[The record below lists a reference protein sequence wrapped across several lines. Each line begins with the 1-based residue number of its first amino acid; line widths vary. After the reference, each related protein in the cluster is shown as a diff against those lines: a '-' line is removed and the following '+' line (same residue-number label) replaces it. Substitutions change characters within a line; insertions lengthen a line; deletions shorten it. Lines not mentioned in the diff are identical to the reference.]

1 MNCLSKPSDKWRWS
15 ESPTGEPIY
24 RPPYHGIHVSLF
36 AFACRSALSGGQGRI
51 RTFEGVSQQ
60 IYSLPRLTTSVPTL
74 KVRGQGICRGLLT
87 LKPKISG

>member
-60 IYSLPRLTTSVPTL
+60 IYSPY
-74 KVRGQGICRGLLT
+74 KLL
-87 LKPKISG
+87 IFR